1 MRPSSWN
8 RSSHRKGSSGKV
20 AKARAR
26 AARACGVSAAIEP
39 HGVRDPGGR
48 VAAVDL
54 AGSCQGGVGA
64 GRVFPF
70 GQGSAA
76 VQPAGDVAV
85 RGFLRRA

>member
-1 MRPSSWN
+1 M
-8 RSSHRKGSSGKV
+8 
-20 AKARAR
+20 
-26 AARACGVSAAIEP
+26 EP

-64 GRVFPF
+64 RRVFPF

-76 VQPAGDVAV
+76 AQPVGDVAV
-85 RGFLRRA
+85 RGYLRQARCRPEFPEV